1 MLYATLKTIH
11 LLSVMVW
18 VGGMVFVQFF
28 LRPVA
33 ATLAPP
39 ERVRLMHAVM
49 GRFFN
54 AVLVVV
60 GLALASGLLMMG
72 RTGQIVAQTG
82 VKVSL
87 PLEWIS
93 MAALGLV
100 MAVIFCYIRFALYQQ
115 LARAVAA
122 EAWSTG
128 GAILASI
135 RAWVMVNLVI
145 GVMIVAITLL
155 GASS

>member
-1 MLYATLKTIH
+1 MFYATLKIVH

-39 ERVRLMHAVM
+39 ERVRLMHAVL

-54 AVLVVV
+54 AVLVVA

-72 RTGQIVAQTG
+72 RIGRAVAQTG

-87 PLEWIS
+87 PLEWIA
-93 MAALGLV
+93 MAALGSV
-100 MAVIFCYIRFALYQQ
+100 MVCIFCYIRFALYQR
-115 LARAVAA
+115 LARAVTAS
-122 EAWSTG
+122 AWPACG
-128 GAILASI
+128 VVLASI
-135 RAWVMVNLVI
+135 RTWVMVNLVI
-145 GVMIVAITLL
+145 GVVIVAITLL

>member
-1 MLYATLKTIH
+1 MFYATLKTIH
-11 LLSVMVW
+11 LLSVIVW

-39 ERVRLMHAVM
+39 ERVCLMHAVL

-54 AVLVVV
+54 AVMVVV
-60 GLALASGLLMMG
+60 GFALASGLWMMARSSRAG
-72 RTGQIVAQTG
+72 AQTG
-82 VKVSL
+82 VKVGM
-87 PLEWIS
+87 PLEWIA

-100 MAVIFCYIRFALYQQ
+100 MVGIFCYIRFALYQQ
-115 LARAVAA
+115 LARAVTAA
-122 EAWSTG
+122 AWPTG
-128 GAILASI
+128 GAVLARI
-135 RAWVMVNLVI
+135 RTWVIVNLVI